1 MEYTKKTGCNRRNS
15 ESRIVKLCLNVM
27 PSRDGG
33 RRTVNPLSLRDLGGG
48 IGFAVT
54 SSFTY
59 RYRAFRRCQTM
70 ALVEGFVRLYIL
82 NVYET
87 DTMNNK
93 LKKNIMKET
102 KKKNYES
109 PSIKVYEMRPM
120 QILNA
125 SATVNEWEDGGSLGT
140 CDVE

>member
-1 MEYTKKTGCNRRNS
+1 MEYTTKTGCNRRNS

-33 RRTVNPLSLRDLGGG
+33 RRIVNPLSLRDLGGG

-54 SSFTY
+54 SSFIY

-70 ALVEGFVRLYIL
+70 ALAGGFVRLYIL

-93 LKKNIMKET
+93 LKKNIMKQ
-102 KKKNYES
+102 YS
-109 PSIKVYEMRPM
+109 
-120 QILNA
+120 
-125 SATVNEWEDGGSLGT
+125 VNN
-140 CDVE
+140 

>member
-1 MEYTKKTGCNRRNS
+1 
-15 ESRIVKLCLNVM
+15 
-27 PSRDGG
+27 
-33 RRTVNPLSLRDLGGG
+33 
-48 IGFAVT
+48 
-54 SSFTY
+54 
-59 RYRAFRRCQTM
+59 M
-70 ALVEGFVRLYIL
+70 ALAEGFVRLYIL

-109 PSIKVYEMRPM
+109 PSIKVYEMMPM

-125 SATVNEWEDGGSLGT
+125 IRFKTIFVLDAQVQLRWYGES
-140 CDVE
+140 